1 MIRTWRWVQG
11 NEYIHLVLINIS
23 REKET
28 NSVNLKAVLRILR
41 CSEWAANVFAYR
53 GMEVLLSRI
62 ETTYY
67 CFFVADYMHLLVFY
81 SSSAASCS
89 ELWYKTQECVDC
101 ICKLQK
107 DPIIKHFKK
116 KTKNWELLIY
126 KGRRIYRPFW
136 TFGHGMTWVWTTA
149 GYSAANMK
157 NCFPWTYM

>member
-1 MIRTWRWVQG
+1 
-11 NEYIHLVLINIS
+11 
-23 REKET
+23 
-28 NSVNLKAVLRILR
+28 
-41 CSEWAANVFAYR
+41 
-53 GMEVLLSRI
+53 MEVLLSRI

-126 KGRRIYRPFW
+126 KGRRKFEVLRLDLLTILGFR
-136 TFGHGMTWVWTTA
+136 TWNDLGLNYCWLV
-149 GYSAANMK
+149 GGQYEK
-157 NCFPWTYM
+157 LFPMNIHVTESQSNLPKISVHQSQLPN